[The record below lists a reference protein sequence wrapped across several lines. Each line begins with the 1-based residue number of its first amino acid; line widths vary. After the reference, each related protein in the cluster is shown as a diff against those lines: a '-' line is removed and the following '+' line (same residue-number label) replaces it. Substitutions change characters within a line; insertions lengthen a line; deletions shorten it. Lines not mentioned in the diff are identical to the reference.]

1 MMKKQQS
8 GFTLIELMIVV
19 AIIGILAAIAIPLF
33 HTYQLRSK
41 SAEGK
46 TNLGAIR
53 VLDHS
58 YFSVHD
64 EFLEAVRAPAVIPG
78 TSATVFTPNA
88 DFGLLGF
95 HPEGRV
101 FFSYGVAVS
110 ADGVGY
116 TADAERECAAF
127 HKKSG
132 RIIKL
137 ITVQEIFVDEAL
149 LANRALESHT
159 GDAVIGAQGVEF
171 LVVIPFQGVLKLL
184 SPDLHC

>member
-1 MMKKQQS
+1 MS
-8 GFTLIELMIVV
+8 VV
-19 AIIGILAAIAIPLF
+19 AIIGVLAAIAIPLF

-53 VLDHS
+53 VLEHS
-58 YFSVHD
+58 FFSVHD
-64 EFLEAVRAPAVIPG
+64 EFLEAAQAPAVIPG

-95 HPEGRV
+95 RPEGRV

-116 TADAERECAAF
+116 TADAAADIDGDGF
-127 HKKSG
+127 LQLWGFAKPDG
-132 RIIKL
+132 AG
-137 ITVQEIFVDEAL
+137 AL
-149 LANRALESHT
+149 GPGQVGCNAAAL
-159 GDAVIGAQGVEF
+159 DAEQIGPCDPTHGTSVF
-171 LVVIPFQGVLKLL
+171 
-184 SPDLHC
+184 